1 MYNIYT
7 QVLNGTTIDDD
18 RRLLQVVD
26 CDDNQLRRIVIPTL
40 RKWIA
45 ASNLTYKRINSN
57 KRLVVHIE
65 PVKGIDADKVVRIFS
80 ARTVSLFNTHNE
92 HIRRHNV
99 VIRARNKKNYFE
111 ASKDMLDEASIYDIN
126 KHAVYRDEDILEHEN
141 GITLYLD

>member
-26 CDDNQLRRIVIPTL
+26 CDDDQLRRTVIPTL

-45 ASNLTYKRINSN
+45 ASNLTYKRIGSN
-57 KRLVVHIE
+57 KRLAVHIE
-65 PVKGIDADKVVRIFS
+65 PVKGIDYEELKRMFGDRILNL
-80 ARTVSLFNTHNE
+80 VNKHNE
-92 HIRRHNV
+92 YVRRHNV
-99 VIRARNKKNYFE
+99 IIRARNKKHWLP
-111 ASKDMLDEASIYDIN
+111 ADEDITPEITMKDIN
-126 KHAVYRDEDILEHEN
+126 HYGVYRNEDILEHDN